1 MTTLAEV
8 EEFAASRFSKSQETL
23 DHYRKHF
30 NSHPSIINGLIEA
43 PAVRLWVT
51 NGNETTERLF
61 NEDKNEQPVTE
72 RG

>member
-30 NSHPSIINGLIEA
+30 SSHPLIINGLIGA